1 VSPCAVCGES
11 YLFLIE
17 YKPNK
22 KDKRRN
28 LMKYMLLTGL
38 LLGSLTVQAQ
48 VSGTVKD
55 QAGEP
60 IIGANVFWKNIPGG
74 VATREDGTFSI
85 SKPDKSNH
93 LIVSFIGYEN
103 DTIQVNDKK
112 AVLDVVLREGMEL
125 SEVQIVSRKL
135 STLKLRSSVMNEEI
149 ITSDE
154 LCRAACCNLGE
165 SFVTNPSVD
174 VSYSDAA
181 TGAKQIKLLGLSGTY
196 VQMLT
201 ENIPNYR
208 GAASPYGL
216 GYVPGPWMHS
226 IQVSKGISSVKNGYE
241 ALTGQIN
248 VEFKK
253 PQLPEADW
261 VSANLFAS
269 TTNRYE
275 ANADA
280 TVKLSKRWSTSLLA
294 HYENETKAHDGND
307 DGFADI
313 PRIEQYNFWNRW
325 AYMGDHYVFQA
336 GIKALDE
343 SRKGGQVSHSGVPAA
358 DRYEIDI
365 DTRRYEA
372 FTKNA
377 YIFNKEKNTN
387 LALILSGTLHNQ
399 DALYGRKIYNVDQ
412 SNAYASFMFETEFT
426 KEHNLSA
433 GFSYNY
439 DGYDQHYRL
448 TNDAETPLTKA
459 FARESVGGAY
469 AQYTFNLDNKFVLM
483 AGLRGDHSSEYG
495 FFVTPRAHIKY
506 NPNDFVHFRLS
517 AGKGYRT
524 NHVLAENNYLMASSR
539 KVSIADHLDQ
549 EEAWNY
555 GASISGYIPLFGK
568 TLNLNLEYY
577 YTDFLKQVV
586 VDMDTN
592 PHEVAFYNL
601 DGRSYSQVFQVEA
614 TYPFFQ
620 GFSLTAAYRWTDAK
634 TTYNHQLMEKPLTGK
649 YKGLVTT
656 SYQTPLGLWQFDATW
671 QMNGGGRMPNPYTL
685 ADGTSSWDAR
695 YKGFSQLSAQVT
707 RYFRRWSIYIGGEN
721 LTNFKQKNPIIDAA
735 DPWGDRFD
743 STMIWGP
750 VHGAKGYIGVRFNL
764 ARD

>member
-1 VSPCAVCGES
+1 
-11 YLFLIE
+11 
-17 YKPNK
+17 
-22 KDKRRN
+22 
-28 LMKYMLLTGL
+28 MKYMLLTGL

-60 IIGANVFWKNIPGG
+60 IIGANVFWKNISGG

-412 SNAYASFMFETEFT
+412 FNAYASLMFETEFT

-448 TNDAETPLTKA
+448 TNNAETPLTKA

-539 KVSIADHLDQ
+539 KVSIADHLNQ

-649 YKGLVTT
+649 YKGLVTA

>member
-1 VSPCAVCGES
+1 
-11 YLFLIE
+11 
-17 YKPNK
+17 
-22 KDKRRN
+22 
-28 LMKYMLLTGL
+28 MKYMLLTGL

-55 QAGEP
+55 QTGEP
-60 IIGANVFWKNIPGG
+60 IIGANVFWKNIPSG

-112 AVLDVVLREGMEL
+112 AILDVVLREGMEL

-412 SNAYASFMFETEFT
+412 SNAYASLMFETEFM

-649 YKGLVTT
+649 YKGLVTA

>member
-1 VSPCAVCGES
+1 
-11 YLFLIE
+11 
-17 YKPNK
+17 
-22 KDKRRN
+22 
-28 LMKYMLLTGL
+28 MKYMLLTGL

-60 IIGANVFWKNIPGG
+60 IIGANVFWKNISGG

-412 SNAYASFMFETEFT
+412 SNAYASLMFETKFT

-448 TNDAETPLTKA
+448 TNNAETPLTKA

-634 TTYNHQLMEKPLTGK
+634 TTYNHQLIEKPLTGK
-649 YKGLVTT
+649 YKGLVTA